1 MPNYDVK
8 TEPTGDSRTVQLL
21 SSISNKL
28 NDLENKVKELRKED
42 EALVKDL
49 TVSELKDIVRNI
61 IREEIRVID
70 MYPKSNP
77 LYVVPQLPEWD
88 SNRVWC
94 TDTLADRNVIGD
106 VK

>member
-1 MPNYDVK
+1 MPNYHVE
-8 TEPTGDSRTVQLL
+8 TESTGDSRTAQLL
-21 SSISNKL
+21 SSISDKL
-28 NDLENKVKELRKED
+28 SDLENKVKELRKED
-42 EALVKDL
+42 GALVKDL
-49 TVSELKDIVRNI
+49 TVSEFKSI
-61 IREEIRVID
+61 IRGIFREEIRAID

-77 LYVVPQLPEWD
+77 LYVVPQLPEWE